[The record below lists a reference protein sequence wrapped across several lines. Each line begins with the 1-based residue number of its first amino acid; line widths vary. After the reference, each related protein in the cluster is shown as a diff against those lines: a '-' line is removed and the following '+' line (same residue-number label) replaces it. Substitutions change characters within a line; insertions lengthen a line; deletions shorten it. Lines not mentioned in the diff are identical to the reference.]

1 VSVENPRG
9 TLLPGMTAT
18 VEFLTGSAENTLM
31 VPNAALRFRA
41 TPEMMA
47 EAGVTSANGAPRTAA
62 DSAAFAAR
70 RDSLRKARAAAG
82 GGTGGAGGGAGG
94 GQGGAPNGAGG
105 AGAARSRTSGG
116 SRPGVAQL
124 WYVNAAG
131 KPAVMR
137 VRTGLS
143 DGQNTQVMGQDVKEG
158 MQVIVGSATASAST
172 PAATTTSP
180 FQQQRR
186 PGPGGPGGF

>member
-1 VSVENPRG
+1 
-9 TLLPGMTAT
+9 
-18 VEFLTGSAENTLM
+18 
-31 VPNAALRFRA
+31 
-41 TPEMMA
+41 
-47 EAGVTSANGAPRTAA
+47 
-62 DSAAFAAR
+62 
-70 RDSLRKARAAAG
+70 
-82 GGTGGAGGGAGG
+82 
-94 GQGGAPNGAGG
+94 
-105 AGAARSRTSGG
+105 
-116 SRPGVAQL
+116 VAQL

-143 DGQNTQVMGQDVKEG
+143 DGQNTQVMGPDVKEG
-158 MQVIVGSATASAST
+158 MQVIVGTASAST